1 MITVGYSTRKSKP
14 EFIEYVQ
21 KTSMY
26 KEIQVIEK
34 INNGDKSL
42 SQVYN
47 EILDESKHDIVV
59 FCHDDIEFD
68 TNRWGEKLLKIFDKN
83 PEYGI
88 IGVAGTTDLIDGR
101 WWTIKKS
108 MNGIV
113 SHKHEGKKWTNNYSE
128 DFNNNIKEVVV
139 IDGLFICVNKTK
151 LKHRFDETF
160 NGFHFYDLGFCFPNY
175 LDGVK
180 IGVTTSIRLTHLSI
194 GQTNQQ
200 WEDNKLKFEEKY
212 KDKLPVRLTNNKTL
226 EEKLLFNPDSV
237 GIGMVTYNAEDRIK
251 QSSFTVPK
259 WLKNFVIVNDG
270 TPYDTT
276 SYPEHAHVI
285 QHDTNKSVGQ
295 AKNTALK
302 YLMDAGCEH
311 IFLMEDDI
319 LIRDESVFEE
329 YIKHSLISGIKH
341 LNFALHG
348 PRNRKPGS
356 IEPNIVTE
364 VKYSDDVSISF
375 YTNCVG
381 AFSYYQR
388 GVIDKVGYI
397 DTFYKNAWDHVDHT
411 LQIIKKGLHPSFW
424 FFADISNS
432 EKFLNEIPE
441 SFENSTISK
450 SPEWIH
456 NMNKGIEWFKKKNG
470 VSPMDIPRA
479 EPNVI
484 QQQLQIL
491 FNNRDN

>member
-68 TNRWGEKLLKIFDKN
+68 TNKWGDKLIKIFEKN

-88 IGVAGTTDLIDGR
+88 IGVAGTTDLVDGR

-128 DFNNNIKEVVV
+128 DFNNKIKEVVIV
-139 IDGLFICVNKTK
+139 DGLFICINKSK
-151 LKHRFDETF
+151 IKHRFDEDF

-200 WEDNKLKFEEKY
+200 WEENKLKFEEKY
-212 KDKLPVRLTNNKTL
+212 KDRLPVRLTNNKTL
-226 EEKLLFNPDSV
+226 EEKLLFNPDSI

-251 QSSFTVPK
+251 QSSFTVP
-259 WLKNFVIVNDG
+259 
-270 TPYDTT
+270 
-276 SYPEHAHVI
+276 
-285 QHDTNKSVGQ
+285 
-295 AKNTALK
+295 
-302 YLMDAGCEH
+302 
-311 IFLMEDDI
+311 
-319 LIRDESVFEE
+319 R
-329 YIKHSLISGIKH
+329 
-341 LNFALHG
+341 
-348 PRNRKPGS
+348 
-356 IEPNIVTE
+356 
-364 VKYSDDVSISF
+364 
-375 YTNCVG
+375 
-381 AFSYYQR
+381 
-388 GVIDKVGYI
+388 
-397 DTFYKNAWDHVDHT
+397 
-411 LQIIKKGLHPSFW
+411 
-424 FFADISNS
+424 
-432 EKFLNEIPE
+432 
-441 SFENSTISK
+441 
-450 SPEWIH
+450 
-456 NMNKGIEWFKKKNG
+456 
-470 VSPMDIPRA
+470 
-479 EPNVI
+479 
-484 QQQLQIL
+484 
-491 FNNRDN
+491 